1 MHIQEL
7 QCRRIRLRK
16 KDYRIR
22 TKFNQSLCSRVPAR
36 VIVTGFGGAASFET
50 LLVLKGGGVTP
61 REESEKIFVFDS
73 VSFTNIRRVTI
84 VVLYTIVL

>member
-1 MHIQEL
+1 M
-7 QCRRIRLRK
+7 
-16 KDYRIR
+16 
-22 TKFNQSLCSRVPAR
+22 FPGSGV
-36 VIVTGFGGAASFET
+36 AASFET
-50 LLVLKGGGVTP
+50 LLVSKGGGVTP